1 MYRDVDILKL
11 GHPHLRL
18 TAEAVNDV
26 TSDDN
31 QVLFKRLLAFV
42 LAQQGMGIAAPQVD
56 ISQRFFIMSS
66 HPNSRYPHAPV
77 MEPTVVINP
86 QLLWMSD
93 HKKKDWE
100 GCLSVPGVRALVP
113 RHTEIKVRYT
123 LPTNDIIETTYSG
136 FLARVFQH
144 EYDHLNGLVFLDRI
158 ETSHD
163 IMVEDEWQTRIANQR
178 PSTKNIQL

>member
-1 MYRDVDILKL
+1 MCRDFDILKL

-26 TSDDN
+26 ASDNN
-31 QVLFKRLLAFV
+31 QALFKQLLSFV
-42 LAQQGMGIAAPQVD
+42 IAQQGIGIAAPQVD
-56 ISQRFFIMSS
+56 SSQRFFIMSS

-86 QLLWMSD
+86 EILWMSD
-93 HKKKDWE
+93 RKEKDWE

-113 RHTEIKVRYT
+113 RNTEIKVRYT
-123 LPTNDIIETTYSG
+123 LPTNKIIESTYSG
-136 FLARVFQH
+136 FIARVFQH

-163 IMVEDEWQTRIANQR
+163 IMVEDEWQKRIVNQDQHA
-178 PSTKNIQL
+178 SNTAF